1 LQECAVRQ
9 VFVRSGLVAIIA
21 TAAVSQAQ
29 AHAFLTTATP
39 AVGSTI
45 SASPAELD
53 CNFTEALE
61 PAFSTLTI
69 QNAAGAQLGAGKMH
83 LAPGD
88 AKRMVLDLPHLPPGV
103 YHVTWHATS
112 VDTHRTEG
120 HFSFTIAP

>member
-1 LQECAVRQ
+1 MRQ
-9 VFVRSGLVAIIA
+9 FILRGGLVALIA
-21 TAAVSQAQ
+21 TAAVSHAH

-45 SASPAELD
+45 AAAPAELD

-61 PAFSTLTI
+61 PAFSSLTI
-69 QNAAGAQLGAGKMH
+69 QNAAGAQLGVGKMH

-88 AKRMVLDLPHLPPGV
+88 ARRMVLALPPLPPGV
-103 YHVTWHATS
+103 YTVTWHATS

-120 HFSFTIAP
+120 HFSFTVAP